1 LEYATVTH
9 KKACRWNA
17 PGLLAVTGYAR
28 AGNQLEMA
36 EMDIL
41 STRSAIEKALQ
52 EGRQRLQPEER
63 TAARGSTGWS
73 TRRPADRHRLTTRL
87 NLVLIAHQFRGDVSV
102 SCRW

>member
-41 STRSAIEKALQ
+41 STRSAIEKACW
-52 EGRQRLQPEER
+52 EIDFEPP
-63 TAARGSTGWS
+63 TA
-73 TRRPADRHRLTTRL
+73 
-87 NLVLIAHQFRGDVSV
+87 GDVSRPV
-102 SCRW
+102 RPAEAGPLARRCAVPPPERSHRPGRR